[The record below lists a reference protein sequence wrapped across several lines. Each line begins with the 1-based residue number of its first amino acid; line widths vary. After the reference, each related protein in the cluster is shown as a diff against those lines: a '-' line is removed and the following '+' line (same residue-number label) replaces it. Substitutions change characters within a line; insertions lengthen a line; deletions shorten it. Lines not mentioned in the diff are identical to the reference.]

1 MKIYRFHVSSLL
13 KAIIH
18 VGNSFKTLDI
28 TGTPITSPVTITAGS
43 TKTLLVPENAAEI
56 RINSD
61 DDVMVSE
68 HSNFS
73 SYDRIPAGIPDI
85 IGIVR
90 RDNIYLKNTGAGSIV
105 VYFRFVTL

>member
-1 MKIYRFHVSSLL
+1 MKAFNFYLSSII
-13 KAIIH
+13 KGIIH
-18 VGNSFKTLDI
+18 VGHNIKTRDI

-43 TKTLLVPENAAEI
+43 TKTLLIPENAAEI
-56 RINSD
+56 VINCD

-68 HSNFS
+68 HSDFS
-73 SYDRIPAGIPDI
+73 SYYRIPAGIPEN

-90 RDNIYLKNTGAGSIV
+90 RDNLYLKNTSGSSIV